1 MIKEQQTNKKL
12 NSISNII
19 IGRTFLFLI
28 LIGIIV
34 SGESIYLSRRSS
46 EQAAIKAINARSV
59 DITRNLEEIFEQ
71 RFIQLRNI
79 AKLPEVQ
86 SMDMAIQ
93 KDVIIEETNKWNF
106 RELFIAYLD
115 GNIYYPNSEIVKDQ
129 KKEEFFT
136 ILMEGKEMITEPY
149 VIPEEE
155 ISIITLAVPIKNESH
170 QMIGMLCGSLDLS
183 QVNEIIAEVDLNE
196 EGYAFIINK
205 VGQFVTHKDMSYVYE
220 QKTLDTINDGKLIT
234 LFNQINKEPFG
245 WGQYEFEDGSRYVA
259 YTDIKGTN
267 WSIVLTQ
274 KKDVVLA
281 DLAQMGYIQTVTTI
295 IILVIAALYLFITI
309 KRLLAKPLKDIKDQA
324 YKLAECNLQ
333 KSQCEYRNDEVG
345 NALEVLD
352 EGIQVLNH
360 TMKEIHV
367 TGDSILESGEQVGK
381 TLIEISHSVNQ
392 TTENVGEINASLEEV
407 AAHLV
412 QISSEMKH
420 VEEST
425 VHSMQQAHKG
435 IERAG
440 AIEAEAQQLHSETLM
455 AKDQIEM
462 LYEQTREK
470 MLEALSKVKIVES
483 ISEMS
488 NSILE
493 IAEQTNLL
501 ALNAAIEAARAGEQ
515 GKGFAVVAEEVKKLA
530 EQSGATVQEIK
541 VHIEEVIQAVGEL
554 STSSTEMLKVV
565 EEDVFKDYE
574 KLISITDKYR
584 EAGRDVREMVCG
596 FSEASEQISTVIE
609 KVAENIDSVSSSTD
623 SVVDLSTNIV
633 EHMSNIEMQNKE
645 ILKKSEENKEDIHR
659 LNDLVQRFKL

>member
-136 ILMEGKEMITEPY
+136 LLMEGKEMITEPY